1 MYMYVYIYMYLY
13 MCIGLSINKYYYV
26 IVYFSD
32 ITKIQTGIGDKI
44 GSLVQAVSMLLGG
57 FIIGFIYSWKLTLV
71 IIACTPLILIAA
83 FATGKVKEYF
93 NIILPFWLRGYQI
106 L

>member
-1 MYMYVYIYMYLY
+1 MYMYK
-13 MCIGLSINKYYYV
+13 CINRYYYV

-93 NIILPFWLRGYQI
+93 KILSGRGGIKFFEIFWKNQGQVLKF
-106 L
+106 